1 MADKIQPV
9 SKPVPHPGG
18 MVDGASHKTLTTPS
32 PSFGKYYGS
41 GKEGK
46 DAKGGSSMMGK
57 K

>member
-18 MVDGASHKTLTTPS
+18 MV
-32 PSFGKYYGS
+32 YGS